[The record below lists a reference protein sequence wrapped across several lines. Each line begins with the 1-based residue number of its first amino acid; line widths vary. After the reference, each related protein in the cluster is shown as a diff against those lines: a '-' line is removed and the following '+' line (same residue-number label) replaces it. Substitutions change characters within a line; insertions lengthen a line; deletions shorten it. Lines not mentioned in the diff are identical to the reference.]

1 MNNLW
6 LNIKNKLPHKNE
18 IMLAL
23 KSLSKRDY
31 FIFAASFIALAIT
44 ALIIIQ
50 KINNKF
56 LIEIPAWGGDITEG
70 IIGTPRFINPLLQF
84 SDADKDLTS
93 IIYSGLMRRKSD
105 GNLAED
111 LAKSYEISKDGL
123 IYTFTLK
130 DNLLFHDK
138 KPLTVDD
145 VIFTIESAKDN
156 LIKSPKKANWD
167 SVAVEAIGSNKI
179 KFTLKQPYSSFLEN
193 TTLGILPAH
202 LWKKIPPTQ
211 WNLSDLNILA
221 VGSGPYKIDSI
232 RKKSGIPQSYGLVS
246 FKKFYDGKPFI
257 KKITFKFYSNEEE
270 LVKAFNRGNV
280 DQINSISP
288 QNALELQ
295 NNGYKIYTS
304 TLPRIFGLFFNQ
316 NEAPIFTD
324 RAVIKAFEK
333 AIDKKRII
341 KEVLYGYGQTTD
353 SPLPPSLIE
362 YDNFSSTEKIE
373 NMSSRE
379 EAAKILDDAGW
390 KVDEDGIRTKEKLSS
405 IEKKISGKKTTK
417 VQNKEITKLAFSIS
431 TSDIPELKHTAELI
445 QEDLKAIGAQVELK
459 IFETGNLN
467 QNIIRPRKYDVLL
480 FGQIVN
486 HEGDLFAFWHSSQR
500 NDPGL
505 NIAIY
510 TNPKVDK
517 ILESILTTLDRKE
530 RTKKYL
536 EFQEEIKKDAPVIFL
551 YSPEF
556 IYVSRKPVKDIIISH
571 LKSAQDRLLNIKNWY
586 LKTDHIWKI
595 FSKK

>member
-1 MNNLW
+1 MFW
-6 LNIKNKLPHKNE
+6 KDIKNRLKLPKYEE
-18 IMLAL
+18 IIIAL

-31 FIFAASFIALAIT
+31 FIFAISFIALVIT
-44 ALIIIQ
+44 TLIIIQ

-56 LIEIPAWGGDITEG
+56 LIEIPAWCGDITEG
-70 IIGTPRFINPLLQF
+70 VIGTPRFINPLLQF
-84 SDADKDLTS
+84 SDIDKDLTS
-93 IIYSGLMRRKSD
+93 IVYSGLMHRKPD
-105 GNLAED
+105 GNFVED

-138 KPLTVDD
+138 KPLTADD

-156 LIKSPKKANWD
+156 LIKSPKKVNWD
-167 SVAVEAIGSNKI
+167 GVTAEAIGSNKI
-179 KFTLKQPYSSFLEN
+179 KFTLKQPYASFLEN

-211 WNLSDLNILA
+211 WNLSDLNIEA
-221 VGSGPYKIDSI
+221 IGSGPYKIDSI
-232 RKKSGIPQSYGLVS
+232 RKKNGIPRSYDLVS
-246 FKKFYDGKPFI
+246 FRKFYDGKPFI

-270 LVKAFNRGNV
+270 LIKAFNKGDV

-295 NNGYKIYTS
+295 NNGYKIYAS

-324 RAVIKAFEK
+324 RTIIKAFEK

-341 KEVLYGYGQTTD
+341 KEVLYGYGQTID
-353 SPLPPSLIE
+353 SPLPPNLIE
-362 YDNFSSTEKIE
+362 YDSLTSTENKESI
-373 NMSSRE
+373 SSKE
-379 EAAKILDDAGW
+379 EAAKILEDAGW
-390 KVDEDGIRTKEKLSS
+390 KIGDDGVRIKEKLSS
-405 IEKKISGKKTTK
+405 IKTKISGKKTTN
-417 VQNKEITKLAFSIS
+417 VQSKEITKLAFSIS
-431 TSDIPELKHTAELI
+431 TSDIPELKKTAELI
-445 QEDLKAIGAQVELK
+445 KEDLEKIGAQVELK
-459 IFETGNLN
+459 IFETGSLN

-517 ILESILTTLDRKE
+517 ILESILTSLDRQE
-530 RTKKYL
+530 RAKKYL

-556 IYVSRKPVKDIIISH
+556 IYVSRKPVKGIITGH
-571 LKSAQDRLLNIKNWY
+571 LKGSQDRFLNIKNWY
-586 LKTDHIWKI
+586 LKTDHIWKV
-595 FSKK
+595 FNNK